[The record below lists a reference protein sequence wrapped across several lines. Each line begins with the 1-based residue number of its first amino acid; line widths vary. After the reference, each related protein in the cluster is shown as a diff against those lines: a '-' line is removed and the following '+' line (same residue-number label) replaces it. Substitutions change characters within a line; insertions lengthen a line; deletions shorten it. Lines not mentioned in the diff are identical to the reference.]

1 MPEADGRG
9 RADGRSPVS
18 VTRRT
23 VLIGLGATALT
34 GTATGAYAVG
44 IEPMRLTVTRYRL
57 HPKGPWPDGL
67 TLRIVALADIHACE
81 PWMSAARIA
90 GIVAAANALKGDVTV
105 LLGDYVSGVNLVT
118 RYVDAAE
125 WGPVLGRLQAPL
137 GVYAILGNHDWWE
150 DRSAQARGS
159 GPTIAGE
166 ALRRNG
172 IRVLQNE
179 ALPLA
184 VRGHE
189 VWLAGLGDQIAF
201 VPSARKRG
209 HPRTGVDDLPGTL
222 AQIPE
227 GAPAILLAHEP
238 DIFPQ
243 VPARIALTLSG
254 HTHGGQVRLF
264 GYAPVVPSRYKN
276 RFAYGHV
283 REQADLIVSGGLGMS
298 IAPVRFGIPPE
309 IVVIDLGEAATT
321 TSQDMQ

>member
-1 MPEADGRG
+1 MPESDD
-9 RADGRSPVS
+9 RAPARKRSPVS

-23 VLIGLGATALT
+23 VLLGLGATALT
-34 GTATGAYAVG
+34 SVGTGAYAVG
-44 IEPMRLTVTRYRL
+44 IEPMRLTITRYRL
-57 HPKGPWPDGL
+57 RPKGPWPEGL
-67 TLRIVALADIHACE
+67 SLRIVALSDIHACE
-81 PWMSAARIA
+81 PWMSAARIE
-90 GIVAAANALKGDVTV
+90 GIVAAANALNGDVTV
-105 LLGDYVSGVNLVT
+105 LLGDYVSGMNFVT

-125 WGPVLGRLQAPL
+125 WGPVLGGLRAPL
-137 GVYAILGNHDWWE
+137 GTYAILGNHDWWE
-150 DRSAQARGS
+150 DRAAQARGS

-179 ALPLA
+179 ALPLS

-189 VWLAGLGDQIAF
+189 VWLAGLGDQLAF
-201 VPSARKRG
+201 LPSRKTSGLSRI
-209 HPRTGVDDLPGTL
+209 GVDDLPGTL

-238 DIFPQ
+238 DIFPE
-243 VPARIALTLSG
+243 VPPRIALTLSG
-254 HTHGGQVRLF
+254 HTHGGQVRVF

-298 IAPVRFGIPPE
+298 IAPVRLGIPPE
-309 IVVIDLGEAATT
+309 IVVIDLGDDPNPAA
-321 TSQDMQ
+321 

>member
-1 MPEADGRG
+1 MPEAVDRTTP
-9 RADGRSPVS
+9 RKMSPVS

-34 GTATGAYAVG
+34 GAGTGAYAVG

-57 HPKGPWPDGL
+57 RPLGHWPEGL
-67 TLRIVALADIHACE
+67 SLRIVALSDIHACE
-81 PWMSAARIA
+81 PWMSTARIE
-90 GIVAAANALKGDVTV
+90 GIVTAANALSGDVAV
-105 LLGDYVSGVNLVT
+105 LLGDYVSGMNLVT

-125 WGPVLGRLQAPL
+125 WGPILGRLKAPL
-137 GVYAILGNHDWWE
+137 GAYAILGNHDWWE

-166 ALRRNG
+166 ALLRNG

-179 ALPLA
+179 ALPLS

-189 VWLAGLGDQIAF
+189 VWLAGLGDQLAF
-201 VPSARKRG
+201 LPSRKKRG
-209 HPRTGVDDLPGTL
+209 HSRIGVDDLPGTL

-243 VPARIALTLSG
+243 VPPRIAITLSG
-254 HTHGGQVRLF
+254 HTHGGQVRVF
-264 GYAPVVPSRYKN
+264 GYAPVVPSRYKT

-309 IVVIDLGEAATT
+309 IVVIDLGDDRKLAA
-321 TSQDMQ
+321 

>member
-1 MPEADGRG
+1 MPEADDRASTRG
-9 RADGRSPVS
+9 GPPVS

-34 GTATGAYAVG
+34 GAGTGAYAVG
-44 IEPMRLTVTRYRL
+44 LEPMRLTVTRYSLR
-57 HPKGPWPDGL
+57 PMGPWPEGL
-67 TLRIVALADIHACE
+67 RLRIVALSDIHACE
-81 PWMSAARIA
+81 PWMSAARIE

-105 LLGDYVSGVNLVT
+105 LLGDYVSGMNLVT

-125 WGPVLGRLQAPL
+125 WGPILGGLRAPL
-137 GVYAILGNHDWWE
+137 GTYAILGNHDWWE
-150 DRSAQARGS
+150 DRGAQARGS

-209 HPRTGVDDLPGTL
+209 HPRIGVDDLPGTL

-227 GAPAILLAHEP
+227 GAPAILMAHEP

-243 VPARIALTLSG
+243 VPARITLTLSG

-283 REQADLIVSGGLGMS
+283 REQTDLIVSGGLGMS
-298 IAPVRFGIPPE
+298 IAPVRLGVPPE
-309 IVVIDLGEAATT
+309 IVVIDLGG
-321 TSQDMQ
+321 DGKPIF